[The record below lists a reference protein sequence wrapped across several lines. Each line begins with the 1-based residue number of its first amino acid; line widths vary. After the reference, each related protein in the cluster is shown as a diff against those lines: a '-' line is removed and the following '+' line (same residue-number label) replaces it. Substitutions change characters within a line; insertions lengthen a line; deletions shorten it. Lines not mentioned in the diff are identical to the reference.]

1 MHLFVM
7 DVALGHGIGAS
18 GFQIT
23 SLIPLILDQY
33 KLRKRLTS
41 AKVSKKIDFWGIFG
55 HRTFKNPNKTGFMC
69 HCNRFFV
76 TVTAFLLVLMNR
88 GFQKLS
94 L

>member
-33 KLRKRLTS
+33 KLRKWLTS
-41 AKVSKKIDFWGIFG
+41 AKLSKKLISG
-55 HRTFKNPNKTGFMC
+55 
-69 HCNRFFV
+69 V
-76 TVTAFLLVLMNR
+76 
-88 GFQKLS
+88 
-94 L
+94 